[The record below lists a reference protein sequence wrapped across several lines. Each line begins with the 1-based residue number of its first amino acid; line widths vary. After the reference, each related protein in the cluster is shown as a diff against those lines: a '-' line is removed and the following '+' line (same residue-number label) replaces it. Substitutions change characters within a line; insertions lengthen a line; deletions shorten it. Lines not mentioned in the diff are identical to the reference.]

1 MGLSKKGKHFMKKT
15 RSEKSA
21 SRKKEKLLKKEQAK
35 KDKLLKKEP
44 SKKVRVE
51 PPKKEPPIKVDATES
66 KKEKENEK
74 LKSKEIKNNMRTQM
88 GKYAKQIKCAVTIV
102 LAIACAALTATFS
115 SKVHDDTIKNKLNY
129 SDKNK
134 IDYHIDLKEN
144 PFYEEDTQK
153 SNMSYISSLID
164 NVDLNFNYNL
174 HFDDKVDYSYHYA
187 VNANLYITDKNAKD
201 SGDKVLFEDTE
212 QLLESET
219 KTGNA
224 ADVKISE
231 SLSIPYEKY
240 NSIVQSFAGANG
252 IAPTCYLDIKFSV
265 NATGKFEDIDGISR
279 NSETSL
285 RIPLNEKLIDID
297 ETAAT
302 KEDSGQFV
310 SKGINVLWLIF
321 AIVFGVLFALLLF
334 RSIKSVKA
342 CLPNL
347 KPYEKEIKDIF
358 KKYDQLI
365 VKSKRMFKVNEN
377 LTEVYAFEDLVNV
390 SDRIQQPIKFYEIKS
405 GEEAIF
411 IVDNLQYEAY
421 VFLVR
426 LDDDELL

>member
-1 MGLSKKGKHFMKKT
+1 MGLSKKGKHFMKET

-35 KDKLLKKEP
+35 KDKLLKNEP
-44 SKKVRVE
+44 SKKVKVGT
-51 PPKKEPPIKVDATES
+51 PKKEPPIKVDATES
-66 KKEKENEK
+66 KKEK

-88 GKYAKQIKCAVTIV
+88 GKYAKQIKCAITVV

-115 SKVHDDTIKNKLNY
+115 SKVQEGTIRNKLDY

-134 IDYHIDLKEN
+134 IGYHIDLKEN

-187 VNANLYITDKNAKD
+187 VNAKLYITDKNAKD

-240 NSIVQSFAGANG
+240 NSIVQSFASANG

-265 NATGKFEDIDGISR
+265 NATGKFEDIDNINRS
-279 NSETSL
+279 SETSL

-334 RSIKSVKA
+334 RSIKSIKA

-421 VFLVR
+421 VFLVK
-426 LDDDELL
+426 LDDEELL

>member
-1 MGLSKKGKHFMKKT
+1 MGLSKKGKHFMKET

-21 SRKKEKLLKKEQAK
+21 SQKKEKLLKKEQAK
-35 KDKLLKKEP
+35 KDKLLKKEL
-44 SKKVRVE
+44 SKKVRVG
-51 PPKKEPPIKVDATES
+51 PPKKEPPIKVDATKS
-66 KKEKENEK
+66 KKEKEK
-74 LKSKEIKNNMRTQM
+74 LKSKEIKNSMRTQM
-88 GKYAKQIKCAVTIV
+88 GKYAKQIKCAITVV

-115 SKVHDDTIKNKLNY
+115 SKVQEGTIRNKLDY

-134 IDYHIDLKEN
+134 IGYHIDLKEN

-187 VNANLYITDKNAKD
+187 VNAKLYITDKNAKD

-240 NSIVQSFAGANG
+240 NSIVQSFASANG

-265 NATGKFEDIDGISR
+265 NATGKFEDIDNINRS
-279 NSETSL
+279 SETSL

-334 RSIKSVKA
+334 RSIKSIKA

-421 VFLVR
+421 VFLVK
-426 LDDDELL
+426 LDDEELL

>member
-1 MGLSKKGKHFMKKT
+1 MGLSKKGKHFMKET

-35 KDKLLKKEP
+35 KEKLLKKEP

-66 KKEKENEK
+66 KKGNEK

-88 GKYAKQIKCAVTIV
+88 GKYAKQIKCAITVV

-115 SKVHDDTIKNKLNY
+115 SKVQEGTIRNKLDY

-134 IDYHIDLKEN
+134 IGYHIDLKEN

-187 VNANLYITDKNAKD
+187 VNAKLYITDKNAKD

-240 NSIVQSFAGANG
+240 NSIVQSFASANG

-265 NATGKFEDIDGISR
+265 NATGKFEDIDNINRS
-279 NSETSL
+279 SETSL

-334 RSIKSVKA
+334 RSIKSIKA

-411 IVDNLQYEAY
+411 IIDNLQYEAY
-421 VFLVR
+421 VFLVK
-426 LDDDELL
+426 LDDEELL

>member
-1 MGLSKKGKHFMKKT
+1 MGLSKKGKHFMKET

-66 KKEKENEK
+66 KKEK

-134 IDYHIDLKEN
+134 IGYHIDLKEN

-187 VNANLYITDKNAKD
+187 VNAKLYITDKNAKD

-240 NSIVQSFAGANG
+240 NSIVQSFASANG

-421 VFLVR
+421 VFLVK